1 MGRRTRTLIVVLS
14 MLGGSLIG
22 DAASA
27 EPPPLGP
34 TVIRKL
40 EAMLVL
46 PRGAERLER
55 YTRYYAVA
63 RADTADDLPFST
75 ILDGVHVRKG
85 QPLVLGIFALPN
97 KWTLS
102 SAGAQIVRLSAFP
115 QFVHGG
121 CWAVNV
127 VYDPVH
133 ERLLGVW
140 CNVADDGNPPRPP
153 A

>member
-1 MGRRTRTLIVVLS
+1 MIVLS
-14 MLGGSLIG
+14 LLVGSLI
-22 DAASA
+22 DEAAFAS

-34 TVIRKL
+34 TVVRKL

-46 PRGAERLER
+46 PRGAEELER
-55 YTRYYAVA
+55 YMRYYAEA

-97 KWTLS
+97 KWTQS
-102 SAGAQIVRLSAFP
+102 SAGAQIVKLSAFP

-140 CNVADDGNPPRPP
+140 CNVADNGNPQHPP